1 MAKVMDV
8 LRRLWLKVNEPRV
21 VSVLRFAMYVVLFVG
36 GVAAVTN
43 PPATMESE
51 LGQGAVVGLGLLLS
65 FGCLLGAVSALP
77 GMWFI
82 ERLGLIAI
90 SSALAIYGGVVL
102 HLHLSGSG
110 NRLLHLTIIIAL
122 ILSQA
127 IRWVRIKD
135 RPYDPALRTIPDND

>member
-1 MAKVMDV
+1 MAEVMDA
-8 LRRLWLKVNEPRV
+8 LRRLWLRVNEPRV
-21 VSVLRFAMYVVLFVG
+21 VSVLRFLMYVVLFVG
-36 GVAAVTN
+36 GVSAVTN
-43 PPATMESE
+43 PPTTMESA
-51 LGQGAVVGLGLLLS
+51 LGQGAVVGLGMLLS

-82 ERLGLIAI
+82 ERLGLVAI
-90 SSALAIYGGVVL
+90 SSALAIYGGVVFQL
-102 HLHLSGSG
+102 HLFSLG
-110 NRLLHLTIIIAL
+110 NRMLHLTIIIAL